1 MENIFKKT
9 YAYDKYVKNGKDLEK
24 TFKEFEHDILLN
36 ILMLMDFQADIPQTK
51 ASTEKF
57 LKLAGKFMP
66 KQGRTYDGGLELEL
80 YAFAYTADNLLYN
93 FCDLMFIS
101 KMVGKEKVREKI
113 DAYVGLNIQNVYN
126 EIEKVHFNFTLETA
140 FKVMEV
146 IHVLTEKYSDEAPY
160 KKGDG
165 YDPEKRKAFLKDICD
180 VLECPYHEEIA
191 AVAAKA
197 VKEC

>member
-24 TFKEFEHDILLN
+24 TFEEFEHDILLN

-57 LKLAGKFMP
+57 LKLAGNFMP

-140 FKVMEV
+140 FKVMKV
-146 IHVLTEKYSDEAPY
+146 NALLTEKYDHEAPY

-180 VLECPYHEEIA
+180 VLECPYYEEIA
-191 AVAAKA
+191 TVAAKA
-197 VKEC
+197 AKEC

>member
-24 TFKEFEHDILLN
+24 TFEEFEHDILLN

-80 YAFAYTADNLLYN
+80 YAFAYTTDNLFYN
-93 FCDLMFIS
+93 FCDLMFIGR
-101 KMVGKEKVREKI
+101 MLRIDDVRETINTYACAKASDI
-113 DAYVGLNIQNVYN
+113 YK
-126 EIEKVHFNFTLETA
+126 EIEKVHFNFTLETP
-140 FKVMEV
+140 FKVMKV
-146 IHVLTEKYSDEAPY
+146 NALLTEKYDHEAPY

-165 YDPEKRKAFLKDICD
+165 YDPEKRKAFLKDICE
-180 VLECPYHEEIA
+180 VLECPYYEEIA
-191 AVAAKA
+191 VAAAKA
-197 VKEC
+197 AKEC

>member
-24 TFKEFEHDILLN
+24 TFEEFEHDILLN

-93 FCDLMFIS
+93 F
-101 KMVGKEKVREKI
+101 
-113 DAYVGLNIQNVYN
+113 
-126 EIEKVHFNFTLETA
+126 
-140 FKVMEV
+140 
-146 IHVLTEKYSDEAPY
+146 
-160 KKGDG
+160 
-165 YDPEKRKAFLKDICD
+165 
-180 VLECPYHEEIA
+180 
-191 AVAAKA
+191 
-197 VKEC
+197 

>member
-24 TFKEFEHDILLN
+24 TFEEFEHDILLN

-51 ASTEKF
+51 ASAEKF

-165 YDPEKRKAFLKDICD
+165 YNLEKRKAFLKDICD

>member
-24 TFKEFEHDILLN
+24 TFEEFEHDILLN

-165 YDPEKRKAFLKDICD
+165 YNLEKRKAFLKDICD
-180 VLECPYHEEIA
+180 ILECPYYDEI
-191 AVAAKA
+191 VAAA
-197 VKEC
+197 ATAASN

>member
-24 TFKEFEHDILLN
+24 TFEEFEHDILLN

-165 YDPEKRKAFLKDICD
+165 YDLEKRKAFLKDICD

-197 VKEC
+197 AKEC

>member
-24 TFKEFEHDILLN
+24 TFEEFEHDILLN

-51 ASTEKF
+51 VSTEKF
-57 LKLAGKFMP
+57 LKLAGKFMS

-165 YDPEKRKAFLKDICD
+165 YNLEKRKAFLKDICD

>member
-24 TFKEFEHDILLN
+24 TFEEFEHDILLN

-80 YAFAYTADNLLYN
+80 YAFAYTTDNLFYN
-93 FCDLMFIS
+93 FCDLMFIGR
-101 KMVGKEKVREKI
+101 MLRIDDVRETINTYACAKASDI
-113 DAYVGLNIQNVYN
+113 YK
-126 EIEKVHFNFTLETA
+126 EIEKVHFNFTLETP
-140 FKVMEV
+140 FKIMEV

-165 YDPEKRKAFLKDICD
+165 YNLEKRKAFLKDICD
-180 VLECPYHEEIA
+180 ILECPYYDEI
-191 AVAAKA
+191 VAAA
-197 VKEC
+197 ATAASN

>member
-1 MENIFKKT
+1 
-9 YAYDKYVKNGKDLEK
+9 
-24 TFKEFEHDILLN
+24 
-36 ILMLMDFQADIPQTK
+36 MDFQADIPQTK

-80 YAFAYTADNLLYN
+80 YAFAYTTDNLFYN
-93 FCDLMFIS
+93 FCDLMFIGR
-101 KMVGKEKVREKI
+101 MQRIDDVRETINTYACAKASDI
-113 DAYVGLNIQNVYN
+113 YK
-126 EIEKVHFNFTLETA
+126 EIEKVHFNFTLETP
-140 FKVMEV
+140 FKIMEV

-165 YDPEKRKAFLKDICD
+165 YNLEKRKAFLKDICD

>member
-24 TFKEFEHDILLN
+24 TFEEFEHDILLN

-66 KQGRTYDGGLELEL
+66 KQGKTYDGGLELEL
-80 YAFAYTADNLLYN
+80 YAFSHTTNNLFYN
-93 FCDLMFIS
+93 FCDLIFIS
-101 KMVGKEKVREKI
+101 RMLRIDDVRETINTYACAKASDI
-113 DAYVGLNIQNVYN
+113 YK
-126 EIEKVHFNFTLETA
+126 EIEKVHFNFTLETP
-140 FKVMEV
+140 FKIMEV
-146 IHVLTEKYSDEAPY
+146 IHVLTEKYSDEVPY

-165 YDPEKRKAFLKDICD
+165 YDLEKRKAFLKDICD
-180 VLECPYHEEIA
+180 VLECPYYEEIA
-191 AVAAKA
+191 TVAAKVA
-197 VKEC
+197 KEC

>member
-24 TFKEFEHDILLN
+24 TFEEFEHDILLN

-140 FKVMEV
+140 FKVNPC
-146 IHVLTEKYSDEAPY
+146 IN
-160 KKGDG
+160 
-165 YDPEKRKAFLKDICD
+165 RK
-180 VLECPYHEEIA
+180 V
-191 AVAAKA
+191 
-197 VKEC
+197 

>member
-24 TFKEFEHDILLN
+24 TFEEFEHDILLN
-36 ILMLMDFQADIPQTK
+36 ILMLMDFQTDIPQTK

-66 KQGRTYDGGLELEL
+66 KQGKTYDGGLELEL

-165 YDPEKRKAFLKDICD
+165 YNLEKRKAFLKDICD
-180 VLECPYHEEIA
+180 VLECPYYEEIA

-197 VKEC
+197 AKEC

>member
-24 TFKEFEHDILLN
+24 TFEEFEHDILLN

-80 YAFAYTADNLLYN
+80 YAFAYTTDNLFYN
-93 FCDLMFIS
+93 FCDLMFI
-101 KMVGKEKVREKI
+101 GRILRIDDVRETINTYACAKASDI
-113 DAYVGLNIQNVYN
+113 YK
-126 EIEKVHFNFTLETA
+126 EIEKVHFNFTLETP
-140 FKVMEV
+140 FKVMKV
-146 IHVLTEKYSDEAPY
+146 NALLTEKYDHEAPY

-165 YDPEKRKAFLKDICD
+165 YDPEKRKAFLKDICE
-180 VLECPYHEEIA
+180 VLECPYYEEIA
-191 AVAAKA
+191 VAAAKA
-197 VKEC
+197 AKEC

>member
-1 MENIFKKT
+1 MEDIFKKT

-24 TFKEFEHDILLN
+24 TFEEFEHDILLN

-66 KQGRTYDGGLELEL
+66 KHSGTYDGGLELEL

-93 FCDLMFIS
+93 FCDLMFIGR
-101 KMVGKEKVREKI
+101 MLRIDDVRETINTYACAKASDI
-113 DAYVGLNIQNVYN
+113 YK
-126 EIEKVHFNFTLETA
+126 EIEKVHFNFTLETP
-140 FKVMEV
+140 FKIMEV

-165 YDPEKRKAFLKDICD
+165 YNLEKRKAFLKDICN

-197 VKEC
+197 AKEC

>member
-24 TFKEFEHDILLN
+24 TFEEFEHDILLN

-93 FCDLMFIS
+93 FCDLMFIGR
-101 KMVGKEKVREKI
+101 MLRIDDVRETINTYACAKASDI
-113 DAYVGLNIQNVYN
+113 YK
-126 EIEKVHFNFTLETA
+126 EIEKVHFNFTLEIP
-140 FKVMEV
+140 FKIMEV

-165 YDPEKRKAFLKDICD
+165 YDLEKRKAFLKDICD
-180 VLECPYHEEIA
+180 VLECPYYEEIA

-197 VKEC
+197 AKEC

>member
-1 MENIFKKT
+1 MEDIFKKT

-24 TFKEFEHDILLN
+24 TFEEFEHDILLN
-36 ILMLMDFQADIPQTK
+36 ILMLMDFQADIPQIK

-66 KQGRTYDGGLELEL
+66 KHGGTYDGGLELEL
-80 YAFAYTADNLLYN
+80 YTFAYTADNLLYN
-93 FCDLMFIS
+93 FCDLMFIGR
-101 KMVGKEKVREKI
+101 MLRIDDVRETINTYACAKASDI
-113 DAYVGLNIQNVYN
+113 YK
-126 EIEKVHFNFTLETA
+126 EIEKVHFNFTLETP
-140 FKVMEV
+140 FKIMEV

-165 YDPEKRKAFLKDICD
+165 YNLEKRKAFLKDICD

-197 VKEC
+197 AKEC

>member
-24 TFKEFEHDILLN
+24 TFEEFEHDILLN

-57 LKLAGKFMP
+57 LKLAGNFMP

-101 KMVGKEKVREKI
+101 KMVGQEKVREKI

-165 YDPEKRKAFLKDICD
+165 YNLEKRKAFLKDICD
-180 VLECPYHEEIA
+180 ILECPYYEEIA

>member
-24 TFKEFEHDILLN
+24 TFEEFEHDILLN
-36 ILMLMDFQADIPQTK
+36 ILMLMDFQADIPQIK

-101 KMVGKEKVREKI
+101 RMMGKEKVREKI
-113 DAYVGLNIQNVYN
+113 DAYAGLNVQDVYN
-126 EIEKVHFNFTLETA
+126 EIEKVHFSFTSETA
-140 FKVMEV
+140 FKVMKV
-146 IHVLTEKYSDEAPY
+146 NVLLTEKYDHEAPY

-165 YDPEKRKAFLKDICD
+165 YDLERRKAFLKDICD
-180 VLECPYHEEIA
+180 VLECPYYEEIA

-197 VKEC
+197 AKEC

>member
-24 TFKEFEHDILLN
+24 TFEEFKHDILLN
-36 ILMLMDFQADIPQTK
+36 ILMLMDFQTDIPQTK

-66 KQGRTYDGGLELEL
+66 KQGKTYDGGLELEL

-165 YDPEKRKAFLKDICD
+165 YNLEKRKAFLKDICD
-180 VLECPYHEEIA
+180 VLECPYYEEIA

-197 VKEC
+197 AKEC

>member
-24 TFKEFEHDILLN
+24 TFEEFEHDILLN

-80 YAFAYTADNLLYN
+80 YAFAYTTDNLLYN

-146 IHVLTEKYSDEAPY
+146 IHVLTEKYSDETPY

-165 YDPEKRKAFLKDICD
+165 YDLEKRKAFLKDICD
-180 VLECPYHEEIA
+180 VLECPYYEEIA
-191 AVAAKA
+191 TVAAKA
-197 VKEC
+197 AKEC

>member
-24 TFKEFEHDILLN
+24 TFEEFEHDILLN

-80 YAFAYTADNLLYN
+80 YAFAYTTDNLLYN

-146 IHVLTEKYSDEAPY
+146 IHVLTEKYSDETPY

-165 YDPEKRKAFLKDICD
+165 YNLEKRKAFLKDICD

>member
-24 TFKEFEHDILLN
+24 TFEEFEHDILLN

-80 YAFAYTADNLLYN
+80 YAFAYTTDNLFYN
-93 FCDLMFIS
+93 FCDLMFIGR
-101 KMVGKEKVREKI
+101 MLRIDDVRETINTYACAKASDI
-113 DAYVGLNIQNVYN
+113 YK
-126 EIEKVHFNFTLETA
+126 EIEKVHFNFTLETP
-140 FKVMEV
+140 FKIMEV

-165 YDPEKRKAFLKDICD
+165 YDLEKRKAFLKDICD
-180 VLECPYHEEIA
+180 VLECPYYEEIA
-191 AVAAKA
+191 TVAAKA
-197 VKEC
+197 AKEC